1 MTLTPRQVRDL
12 LDEHGLSPS
21 RALGQ
26 NFVAD
31 PNTVRR
37 IARLAEVG
45 EGDQVVEIG
54 PGLGSLTLAL
64 AETGAQV
71 TAVEL
76 DRHLLPA
83 LRSVVEPHGVRV
95 VQGDAMRLDWD
106 ELLGTAGADGTAGAA
121 GPAGSAGASRRP
133 WVLVANLPYNVAT
146 PLVLDLLADVPVI
159 ERMLVMVQR
168 EVGER
173 LAARPGDKAYG
184 IPSVKVAYRAE
195 AQVVGRVPPTVFIPP
210 PRVDSALVRL
220 RRLPAPPVDADPA
233 RMFRLVD
240 AGFGQRRKMLR
251 RSLAGLVDAAG
262 FEQAG
267 VRPEA
272 RAEEL
277 DLAAWAR
284 LAQVTRLPAAPGD
297 VAG

>member
-1 MTLTPRQVRDL
+1 MTLGPRQVREL
-12 LDEHGLSPS
+12 LVQHGLSPS

-45 EGDQVVEIG
+45 DGDQVIEIG
-54 PGLGSLTLAL
+54 PGLGSLTVAL
-64 AETGAQV
+64 AETGARV

-76 DRHLLPA
+76 DRRLLAP
-83 LRSVVEPHGVRV
+83 LRSVVEPLGVRV
-95 VQGDAMRLDWD
+95 VHGDALRLDWD
-106 ELLGTAGADGTAGAA
+106 ELLG
-121 GPAGSAGASRRP
+121 SAGAPGQP

-146 PLVLDLLADVPVI
+146 PLVLDLLAGVPAI

-168 EVGER
+168 EVAER

-195 AQVVGRVPPTVFIPP
+195 ADVVGRVPPTVFIPP
-210 PRVDSALVRL
+210 PRVESALVRL
-220 RRLPAPPVDADPA
+220 RRLPAPAVEADPD
-233 RMFRLVD
+233 RLFRLVE

-262 FEQAG
+262 FARAD

-277 DLAAWAR
+277 DLRDWAR
-284 LAQVTRLPAAPGD
+284 LARLAGVASPPGD